1 MSINDLDIGQTAYV
15 KELSMDSPFTKRL
28 LSLGCIKGTKIKLKK
43 IAPFGDPILINFHG
57 FDLAIRKKDAANIQ
71 VTATKEE

>member
-1 MSINDLDIGQTAYV
+1 
-15 KELSMDSPFTKRL
+15 MDSPFTKRL
-28 LSLGCIKGTKIKLKK
+28 LSLGCNKGTKIKLK

-57 FDLAIRKKDAANIQ
+57 FDLAIRKDAANIQ